1 MEVVQAQVSCKLFK
15 KIPRVKYSITYFF
28 IRFTTCILDFR
39 SFLQQLTETVVPHAT
54 VFGFMDFDPY
64 SICIFKGIKYGFK
77 TQAFRLTFTKCL
89 KMNCLGVDSSD
100 LDSLKKY
107 LMPMDTKCIAKAEN
121 LLKEG
126 HLDDYMKKNLQVMI
140 ERKERVDFECV
151 PHLSSYVR
159 DKISS
164 WCQT

>member
-1 MEVVQAQVSCKLFK
+1 MEVVQAQVSCKLLK

-28 IRFTTCILDFR
+28 TRFTTGILDFR
-39 SFLQQLTETVVPHAT
+39 SFLQQLTETVIPHAT
-54 VFGFMDFDPY
+54 VFGFMDFDPN
-64 SICIFKGIKYGFK
+64 SISIFKGIKYGCK
-77 TQAFRLTFTKCL
+77 NQAFRLTFTKCL
-89 KMNCLGVDSSD
+89 KMNCLGIDSSD
-100 LDSLKKY
+100 LDCLTKY
-107 LMPMDTKCIAKAEN
+107 LMPMDTEHIEKAEF
-121 LLKEG
+121 LLEEG

>member
-1 MEVVQAQVSCKLFK
+1 MSSAKYIIILQSVCSLKTLSREGFTKTFGEPVLFLSDGGR
-15 KIPRVKYSITYFF
+15 PSPSFM
-28 IRFTTCILDFR
+28 
-39 SFLQQLTETVVPHAT
+39 SFLQQLTETVVPNAT

-100 LDSLKKY
+100 LDCLKKY
-107 LMPMDTKCIAKAEN
+107 MMPMDTKCIAKAEN

-140 ERKERVDFECV
+140 ERK
-151 PHLSSYVR
+151 
-159 DKISS
+159 
-164 WCQT
+164 